1 MGRRMQ
7 SGHNSGQKKEKKRYQ
22 ITTDDIIKQIKHGTP
37 LTNRMIEVLN
47 EESLITFINDSI
59 PTSVLKQAEMSKKD
73 IVHDIYRLIV
83 GVDQYAH
90 LRERAVGNLAG
101 VVGHVWAN
109 KYFKR
114 QGYKVANEV
123 SLYDSSTGEKL
134 ADTDIVLTD
143 SIGRQVFI
151 ELKTAFKLGVDGDT
165 ILSTNNDKKIKEYLK
180 PGGIIPRALM
190 QSVRKETMLEVTT
203 STGNNALRQ
212 LKANT
217 KYILDKDDDIDR
229 RVALCVYKGVEIY
242 PKAREKISEFGE
254 IIELPLNIYK
264 LYAYCFNLVGS
275 LIYYGRN
282 MTNPPR
288 GQRGRTFEER
298 YDVEKID
305 LGL

>member
-7 SGHNSGQKKEKKRYQ
+7 SRHNQGKKKEKKRYQ
-22 ITTDDIIKQIKHGTP
+22 ITTGDIIKQIKHGTP
-37 LTNRMIEVLN
+37 VTKRMIEVLN
-47 EESLITFINDSI
+47 EEALITFIKDSI
-59 PTSVLKQAEMSKKD
+59 PASVLKQAEMSEKD

-83 GVDQYAH
+83 GVDHYAH
-90 LRERAVGNLAG
+90 LRERAIGNLAG

-114 QGYKVANEV
+114 KGYKVANEV
-123 SLYDSSTGEKL
+123 PLYDSSTGKKL
-134 ADTDIVLTD
+134 ANTDIVLTD
-143 SIGRQVFI
+143 SKGRQVFI

-165 ILSTNNDKKIKEYLK
+165 IPTTNNDRIIREYFR

-190 QSVRKETMLEVTT
+190 QSVRKETMQEVTT
-203 STGNNALRQ
+203 STGNSALRQ

-217 KYILDKDDDIDR
+217 KYIVDKDDDIDR

-298 YDVEKID
+298 YDVDRID